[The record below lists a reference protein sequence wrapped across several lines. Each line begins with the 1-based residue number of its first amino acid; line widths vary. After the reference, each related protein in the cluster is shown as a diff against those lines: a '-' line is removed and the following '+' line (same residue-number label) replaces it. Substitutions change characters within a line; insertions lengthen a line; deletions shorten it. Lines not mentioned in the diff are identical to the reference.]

1 MLSIYLIFNPDNSLE
16 LDNVG
21 MVEFPQVF
29 DVRLVLLLHLLHGE
43 DLRLVSSHEDGAL
56 GPGAEPLEVSDFL
69 EWNLPALI

>member
-1 MLSIYLIFNPDNSLE
+1 
-16 LDNVG
+16 

-56 GPGAEPLEVSDFL
+56 GPGAEPLEVPDFL